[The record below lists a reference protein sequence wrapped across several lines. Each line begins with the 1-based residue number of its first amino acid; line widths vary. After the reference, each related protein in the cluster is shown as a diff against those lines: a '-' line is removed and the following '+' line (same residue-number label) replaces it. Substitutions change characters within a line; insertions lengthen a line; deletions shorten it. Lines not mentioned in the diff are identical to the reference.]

1 MPHVHNPYADGPPD
15 YSQLAQ
21 DVPYFA
27 PFLRTNPY
35 GGSTIDYKDEN
46 ALRALSSALLE
57 RDFGLRIELPRDRLC
72 PIVPGRVEYVTFI
85 LRLVHLNP
93 QRSSHVR
100 GLDVGTG
107 ASAIYALLVA
117 KMQADAFVYG
127 SEVDEHSQ
135 SCAIR
140 NVNAN
145 NLTARVQVVCSTRE
159 EDPLFP
165 KETWADN
172 ELDFTMCNPP
182 FYESEVEIRALATEK
197 DGQPSAVCTGASNEM
212 VTKGGEIEFVGRMI
226 EESVRLGS
234 HIRLSQ
240 LIAKL
245 KTHKISN
252 YIVHALSSGRTTRH
266 ILVWSL
272 GAWRIPQ
279 VCYRPL
285 PGEYSWAA
293 GMQSLAQITP
303 FTTKFSPPVN
313 SVTFRA
319 PSEMDA
325 PTLYNLVCTILY
337 SLDGVKTSHSAPGV
351 IQMRAACNSWSRSAR
366 RMARN
371 PTQTGIAGQ
380 NTAGT
385 GGNQIEATFTALQ
398 DDGEDAGCSL
408 RGEWTQGSEQVRA
421 DWLKLWA
428 HVTRKISDH
437 RP

>member
-1 MPHVHNPYADGPPD
+1 MAHVHNPYADGPPD

-27 PFLRTNPY
+27 PFLRTTPY

-93 QRSSHVR
+93 HRSSHVR
-100 GLDVGTG
+100 GLDIGTG

-127 SEVDEHSQ
+127 SELDEHSQ

-159 EDPLFP
+159 EDLLFP

-197 DGQPSAVCTGASNEM
+197 DGKPSAVCTGASNEM
-212 VTKGGEIEFVGRMI
+212 VTQGGEIEFVGRMI

-234 HIRLSQ
+234 HIRLLHKLDSQ
-240 LIAKL
+240 
-245 KTHKISN
+245 ISN

-279 VCYRPL
+279 
-285 PGEYSWAA
+285 
-293 GMQSLAQITP
+293 SLAQITP

-313 SVTFRA
+313 SATFRA
-319 PSEMDA
+319 PSGMDA
-325 PTLYNLVCTILY
+325 PTLYNLVCTILT
-337 SLDGVKTSHSAPGV
+337 SLDGVTTSHSAPGV

-380 NTAGT
+380 NTAGK
-385 GGNQIEATFTALQ
+385 GDNQIEATFTALQ

-428 HVTRKISDH
+428 HVTRKISNR

>member
-1 MPHVHNPYADGPPD
+1 
-15 YSQLAQ
+15 
-21 DVPYFA
+21 
-27 PFLRTNPY
+27 
-35 GGSTIDYKDEN
+35 
-46 ALRALSSALLE
+46 
-57 RDFGLRIELPRDRLC
+57 
-72 PIVPGRVEYVTFI
+72 
-85 LRLVHLNP
+85 
-93 QRSSHVR
+93 
-100 GLDVGTG
+100 
-107 ASAIYALLVA
+107 
-117 KMQADAFVYG
+117 
-127 SEVDEHSQ
+127 
-135 SCAIR
+135 
-140 NVNAN
+140 
-145 NLTARVQVVCSTRE
+145 
-159 EDPLFP
+159 
-165 KETWADN
+165 
-172 ELDFTMCNPP
+172 MCNPP

-279 VCYRPL
+279 
-285 PGEYSWAA
+285 
-293 GMQSLAQITP
+293 SLAQITP

-366 RMARN
+366 RMART
-371 PTQTGIAGQ
+371 PLRQVSPAKTPLEQVAIRS
-380 NTAGT
+380 
-385 GGNQIEATFTALQ
+385 EATFTALQ

-408 RGEWTQGSEQVRA
+408 RGEWTQGLGASQSRLA
-421 DWLKLWA
+421 
-428 HVTRKISDH
+428 
-437 RP
+437 